1 MSDSENGGKQHIE
14 MTTASAQAE
23 GEGAA
28 PDPYRA
34 VLAIFIGR
42 NTEKFL
48 KLYDK
53 TNGDLSKLATGWT
66 WPGFFVPFP
75 WLLYRKLYLEA
86 AVVIFVPIALTF
98 IFPVLADAGSFGLTV
113 IVAVMGKS
121 YYLQRADRK
130 IKAILDEGGT
140 VDETEARIAAAGGVS
155 PASAWIGAAIMVAL
169 VGIAVADAMQKLP
182 T

>member
-1 MSDSENGGKQHIE
+1 M
-14 MTTASAQAE
+14 
-23 GEGAA
+23 
-28 PDPYRA
+28 
-34 VLAIFIGR
+34 LAIFIGR

-53 TNGDLSKLATGWT
+53 TNGDLSKLAMGWT

-75 WLLYRKLYLEA
+75 WMLYRKLYLEA

-98 IFPVLADAGSFGLTV
+98 IFPALADAGSVGLT
-113 IVAVMGKS
+113 IMVAVMGKS

-140 VDETEARIAAAGGVS
+140 VEETEARIAQAGGVS
-155 PASAWIGAAIMVAL
+155 PASAWIGGAIMVAL
-169 VGIAVADAMQKLP
+169 ISLALVGALQELP
-182 T
+182 AT